1 MAGPPPPLNDL
12 RTAVSAALTGLEPGE
27 LVLAACSGGPDS
39 LALAYALAYCGPKA
53 GLRAGLLTVDHGLQ
67 EGSASR
73 AADVRAWAVSIGLA
87 PAEVLTVSVGVDGGP
102 EAAARTA
109 RYAALDAASDR
120 LGATAVLLGHTRDD
134 QAETVLLGLA
144 RGSGIRAAAG
154 MPARR
159 GRYLRPLLDLPRT
172 TTVAACAAARL
183 KPWCDPHNSDP
194 AFARS
199 RLRSLLPAL
208 EAAAPGLTV
217 GLARTA
223 RTARADAELLD
234 SMAAAVAAV
243 APEGLVV
250 AIAAAQPEPIRR
262 RVLHSWACD
271 LLDRPYELS
280 SRHIAALDALVMAY
294 TGQGPVALPGGL
306 LVRRSG
312 PHLQGPG
319 STEVP
324 ATA

>member
-12 RTAVSAALTGLEPGE
+12 RAAVGAALTGLAAGE
-27 LVLAACSGGPDS
+27 LVLVACSGGPDS
-39 LALAYALAYCGPKA
+39 LALAHALAYCAPKA
-53 GLRAGLLTVDHGLQ
+53 GLRAGLLTVHHGLQ
-67 EGSASR
+67 DGSAGR
-73 AADVRAWAVSIGLA
+73 ASDVRAWALSCGLA
-87 PAEVLTVSVGVDGGP
+87 PAEVLTVSVGIAGGP

-120 LGATAVLLGHTRDD
+120 LGAAAVLLGHTRDD

-172 TTVAACAAARL
+172 TTVAACEAADL
-183 KPWCDPHNSDP
+183 KPWCDPHNTDP

-199 RLRSLLPAL
+199 RLRALLPSL

-223 RTARADAELLD
+223 RMARADADLLD
-234 SMAAAVAAV
+234 SMAASVDAV
-243 APEGLVV
+243 APEGLLIAVV
-250 AIAAAQPEPIRR
+250 ADQPLAIRR
-262 RVLHSWACD
+262 RVLHSWASAVVA
-271 LLDRPYELS
+271 RPYELS
-280 SRHIAALDALVMAY
+280 SRHVAALDALVVAY
-294 TGQGPVALPGGL
+294 TGQGPVSLPGGV

-312 PHLQGPG
+312 AHLCAVSP
-319 STEVP
+319 
-324 ATA
+324 